1 MVEKNINMAYKI
13 FWQYYPRVRELI
25 EFEDGVSICLEG
37 LVKAAKNYDESK
49 GFTFSTF
56 AYTVI
61 RNHLF
66 AEVRKLKSH
75 KLDTVSL
82 ESTINSSEDECT
94 LNYFIA
100 DEFNM
105 EQTIENNYTY
115 ELLIN
120 FINELPPMH
129 KEIMKLYVKGLTQR
143 QIAEYLEISQDTVS
157 KIFNK
162 SINILRVKFSRKEM
176 M

>member
-66 AEVRKLKSH
+66 AEVRKLK
-75 KLDTVSL
+75 
-82 ESTINSSEDECT
+82 
-94 LNYFIA
+94 
-100 DEFNM
+100 
-105 EQTIENNYTY
+105 
-115 ELLIN
+115 
-120 FINELPPMH
+120 
-129 KEIMKLYVKGLTQR
+129 
-143 QIAEYLEISQDTVS
+143 
-157 KIFNK
+157 
-162 SINILRVKFSRKEM
+162 
-176 M
+176 